1 MFYILSLSLCFRSKE
16 NFLSSLFLL
25 PGRSTLSPDVVQQ
38 KQVYCYCYFYFLT
51 YISRGVI
58 FNLYFKRL
66 SCTFET
72 VFSLFI
78 KLEASKYR
86 TVICRCVFICFHFC
100 VVLTLPR
107 HFIVLFFW
115 RYPQHPTRYIQN
127 LFCSQNGASSKRRD
141 RSSRRPSSSQSTSF
155 CPTP

>member
-1 MFYILSLSLCFRSKE
+1 MFYILSLSLSLLCFRSRKTFFE
-16 NFLSSLFLL
+16 KYYLYFFKIIFFFLFFFLVFVT
-25 PGRSTLSPDVVQQ
+25 RY
-38 KQVYCYCYFYFLT
+38 VYCYCYFYFLT

-86 TVICRCVFICFHFC
+86 TVICSFVFICFHFC
-100 VVLTLPR
+100 GLDAFRCSLR
-107 HFIVLFFW
+107 R
-115 RYPQHPTRYIQN
+115 RYRRRRRGRQ
-127 LFCSQNGASSKRRD
+127 RRD
-141 RSSRRPSSSQSTSF
+141 E
-155 CPTP
+155 